1 MITSPQMADAS
12 DDLVLAQAAASGEP
26 EALREIEARTFPGAR
41 AALGRMGFG
50 RADIDDVMQAVREQL
65 FVASDGAP
73 PRIGDAAGKGDLRGL
88 VRIIA
93 VRTGLNLR
101 RRTKRQEPL
110 DDSPVLEMLGA
121 VDDSPE
127 LAVLKDQQRQAFK
140 AALEDALATL
150 EPRDRNVLRMHVVH
164 DLSIDDIGRA
174 YAVHRATAARWLEAI
189 RERIHA
195 EARRLLHER
204 LGVTEPELQ
213 AIYRL
218 VASRM
223 DVSFSRVL
231 GELPGGAK

>member
-1 MITSPQMADAS
+1 MADVV
-12 DDLVLAQAAASGEP
+12 DDLTVAQAAARGDV
-26 EALREIEARTFPGAR
+26 EAIRAVEERTFPGAR
-41 AALGRMGFG
+41 AALARMGLA
-50 RADIDDVMQAVREQL
+50 RVDIDDVMQIVREHM
-65 FVASDGAP
+65 FVGVNGAP
-73 PRIGDAAGKGDLRGL
+73 ARVGEAATKGDLRGL

-93 VRTGLNLR
+93 IRTALNQR
-101 RRTKRQEPL
+101 RPTKRQDPL
-110 DDSPVLEMLGA
+110 DDSPMLEMLAA

-140 AALEDALATL
+140 TALEQALTTL
-150 EPRDRNVLRMHVVH
+150 TPRDRNVLRMQVVH

-174 YAVHRATAARWLEAI
+174 YSVHRATAARWLEAI

-204 LGVTEPELQ
+204 LGVSDGELQ

-218 VASRM
+218 VASRI

-231 GELPGGAK
+231 QVLPSDRENSR